1 MLPVTQYLGFSHY
14 LIHDENASS
23 FDLFITIQIFNVLI
37 IFIFVPST
45 GLSLLSAVQSNGVME
60 IGCVQIATIITMH
73 LDPIVTGWCL

>member
-1 MLPVTQYLGFSHY
+1 M
-14 LIHDENASS
+14 HDENASK
-23 FDLFITIQIFNVLI
+23 FDLLITIQFFYVLI

-45 GLSLLSAVQSNGVME
+45 GLSLLPAEQSNGVME